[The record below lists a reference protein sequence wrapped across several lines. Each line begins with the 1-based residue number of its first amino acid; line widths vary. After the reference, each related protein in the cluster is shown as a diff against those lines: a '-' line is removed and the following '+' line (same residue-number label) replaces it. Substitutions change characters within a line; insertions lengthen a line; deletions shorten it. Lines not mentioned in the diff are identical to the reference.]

1 VKNSLFLN
9 EYDSNIINNLINANL
24 NLVNIEKFDKEAI
37 LNNLTFL
44 SCELPPKIIK
54 FVKNFQISVTDKD
67 RICLISNLM
76 IEDCGKTPSKIFLD
90 NFINKSSYGS
100 FKAEIL
106 ICLISSLLGQIFGWK
121 AEQNSRL
128 IHDIFPIKEHENSQE
143 STGSYQLIHWHTEE
157 AFHPFSS
164 DYLCLLCLKNE
175 QEVPTTYCSINSLDL
190 SGSEYD
196 ILFEPRFIFN
206 KVSSHKALDK
216 KENPYINSVLYG
228 DRNKPF
234 IRIDY
239 YFMDVIDGDVNA
251 SSALNKLINLI
262 NSSLKK
268 LVLKP
273 GDLLLIDNALCVH
286 GRDSFIPKYDGNDR
300 WLKRVNITRDI
311 YKSRNKD
318 NPINSRLLL

>member
-1 VKNSLFLN
+1 MKNYLLLD
-9 EYDSNIINNLINANL
+9 EYDRNIINDLINANL
-24 NLVNIEKFDKEAI
+24 NLLSIEKLDLETI
-37 LNNLTFL
+37 LNNLAFL
-44 SCELPPKIIK
+44 SYELPPKLIK
-54 FVKNFQISVTDKD
+54 FVKNFQISITDKD
-67 RICLISNLM
+67 RICLISNL
-76 IEDCGKTPSKIFLD
+76 IREDYGKTPSKIFLD
-90 NFINKSSYGS
+90 NFTNKNSYGS

-121 AEQNSRL
+121 AEQNSRF
-128 IHDIFPIKEHENSQE
+128 IHDIIPIKEHENSQE

-164 DYLCLLCLKNE
+164 DYLSLLCLKNE
-175 QEVPTTYCSINSLDL
+175 QEISTTYCSINSLDL
-190 SGSEYD
+190 SDSEYD

-206 KVSSHKALDK
+206 KVSSHKSLDE
-216 KENPYINSVLYG
+216 KENLYINSVLYG

-239 YFMDVIDGDVNA
+239 YFMDVIDGDINA
-251 SSALNKLINLI
+251 SYALNKLINLI
-262 NSSLKK
+262 DNSLKK
-268 LVLKP
+268 IVLKP

-286 GRDSFIPKYDGNDR
+286 GRDAFIPKYDGKDR

-311 YKSRNKD
+311 YKSKNKD